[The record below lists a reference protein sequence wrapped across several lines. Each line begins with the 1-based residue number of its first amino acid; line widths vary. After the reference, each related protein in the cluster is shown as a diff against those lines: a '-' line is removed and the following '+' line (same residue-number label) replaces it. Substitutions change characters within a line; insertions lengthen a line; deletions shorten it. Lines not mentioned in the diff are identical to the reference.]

1 MREMFPSNESA
12 VRIASLFPNNKRAY
26 EQIKLKHQESH
37 RQAFIKLNKNAPYG
51 QGAGQMNKPLK
62 KKKSISP
69 ITVCLPGAGATR
81 DLIDAGRCGETLR
94 REESDNFMFR

>member
-1 MREMFPSNESA
+1 MKCSHQINQLLELLRCFPTIKEHTS
-12 VRIASLFPNNKRAY
+12 
-26 EQIKLKHQESH
+26 KLKHQESH

-62 KKKSISP
+62 KKNQSLQLLS
-69 ITVCLPGAGATR
+69 VCLPGAGATR